1 MSNKITNDVE
11 AEKSSGEMI
20 LKIKMIKNIQ
30 SLPEEVVIKFIESKG
45 KLIRMK
51 KGKLK
56 IASKI
61 K

>member
-1 MSNKITNDVE
+1 MSNKITNDME
-11 AEKSSGEMI
+11 AAKSTDELI
-20 LKIKMIKNIQ
+20 LKLKMIKNFQ

-45 KLIRMK
+45 KLIRTK